1 MHSPGVPTSPP
12 EEDRGEARLY
22 GNVFAELESVDLP
35 LGNTL
40 SPALCCPPPVALR
53 HCVSSA
59 LTHTNTVTLSAN
71 MADSES
77 LETITEHERILQEI
91 ESTDTACLGPTLR
104 SVYDDQP
111 NAHKRFMEKLDA
123 RIRNHDREIEKMCN
137 FHHQG
142 FVDAITELLKVRADA
157 EKLMGQVSDTNR
169 RLQDAGREVRHSLAL
184 FACLPLD
191 GKNVNYQTMVT
202 AQTEEVIRCRLQQR
216 NMATTVEKLQL
227 CIPVLEMYSKLKEQL
242 ESKRLGHGL
251 IRQGFFGPLVSGKGA
266 TLAFHTDAR
275 GIRSTEVREHSQ
287 GPRTLEYYSA
297 LKTMEQLENMYIPRV
312 SQYRFCQIMA
322 EMLPKLREEIKE
334 ISMSDLKDFLESIR
348 KHSDKIGE
356 TAMRQAQQLRTFNG
370 AVQKQAILS
379 CAKPLHEVGL
389 NGRTPV
395 HHNGLSA
402 EAADE
407 EEVDEEVLTAQ
418 DLVDFSPVY
427 RCLHIYTVLVNPPRD
442 SRVIASSNTIAPYKQ
457 RDFQSFHSLL
467 INIISALNPSEVS
480 WSLLALGATAHL
492 LRTNPELIR
501 APTKEGDRETFE
513 NYYRKQRKKQARLV
527 LQPQS
532 NMHETVEGYRKYFNQ
547 IVGFFVVE
555 DHILHATQGLVTRA
569 FTEELWNMALS
580 KVIAVLRTHSSYCN
594 DPDLVLEL
602 KNLIVIFADTLQ
614 GYGFPVNRLFDLL
627 FEVRD
632 QYNETLLKKWALVF
646 RDIFEQDNYSPIPVE
661 NEEEYKAVVSRFP
674 FHDAEIEKQEFPKK
688 LPMSQSVPQ
697 IYSQVKEFIY
707 ASLKFSESL
716 HRRPLQ
722 GLVQI
727 IINTTHLEQACK
739 YLEDFITNITNVSP
753 ETMHTTRLYGLSTF
767 KASEVVRF
775 SKAGI
780 HRKDRSRLE
789 LLELYQKH
797 VLILRKDARHAAE
810 GEIYTKLNQKIDEF
824 IQLADYE
831 WGMAESDGRASG
843 YLMDLINFL
852 RSTFQV
858 FTHLPSNV
866 SDHAAM
872 SGKVAQTACMS
883 ACKHL
888 ATSLMQMLL
897 DTELK
902 QISMGAIQQFNL
914 DVIQC
919 ELFASSEPVPGF
931 QGDTLQL
938 AFIDL
943 RQVHSDI
950 SGSSSGGPTRAGSK
964 IRGEVSD
971 LASPQQ
977 IKFNVSRAL
986 RSGRE
991 PTDQIT
997 VEPGLL
1003 LDLFMVWDWST
1014 YLADY
1019 GQPSSKYLRVNPST
1033 ALALLEK
1040 MKDTSKKNNIF
1051 SQFRKND
1058 RDKQKLIETVVKQ
1071 LRSLVNGMSQHS

>member
-1 MHSPGVPTSPP
+1 MSLYSGSTLRTPKFQD
-12 EEDRGEARLY
+12 EDNREDKVY

-35 LGNTL
+35 L
-40 SPALCCPPPVALR
+40 
-53 HCVSSA
+53 
-59 LTHTNTVTLSAN
+59 
-71 MADSES
+71 
-77 LETITEHERILQEI
+77 ET
-91 ESTDTACLGPTLR
+91 SLR

-111 NAHKRFMEKLDA
+111 NAHRRFMEKLDA

-157 EKLMGQVSDTNR
+157 KKLMGQVSDTNR
-169 RLQDAGREVRHSLAL
+169 RLQDAGREV
-184 FACLPLD
+184 
-191 GKNVNYQTMVT
+191 T
-202 AQTEEVIRCRLQQR
+202 AQTEEVIRCRVQQR

-242 ESKRLGHGL
+242 ESKR
-251 IRQGFFGPLVSGKGA
+251 
-266 TLAFHTDAR
+266 
-275 GIRSTEVREHSQ
+275 
-287 GPRTLEYYSA
+287 YYSA
-297 LKTMEQLENMYIPRV
+297 LKTMEQLENIYIPRV

-322 EMLPKLREEIKE
+322 ETLPKLREEIKE

-356 TAMRQAQQLRTFNG
+356 TAMRQAQLHRTFNS
-370 AVQKQAILS
+370 AVQKQVTLT
-379 CAKPLHEVGL
+379 CAKPLHGL
-389 NGRTPV
+389 NGRTPL
-395 HHNGLSA
+395 HHNGLNTE

-407 EEVDEEVLTAQ
+407 DDTDDEVLTAH

-427 RCLHIYTVLVNPPRD
+427 RCLHIYTVL
-442 SRVIASSNTIAPYKQ
+442 
-457 RDFQSFHSLL
+457 
-467 INIISALNPSEVS
+467 
-480 WSLLALGATAHL
+480 
-492 LRTNPELIR
+492 
-501 APTKEGDRETFE
+501 GDRETFE

-527 LQPQS
+527 LQPQA

-569 FTEELWNMALS
+569 FTDELWNMALS
-580 KVIAVLRTHSSYCN
+580 KIIAVLRTHSSYCN

-602 KNLIVIFADTLQ
+602 KNLIVILADTLQ

-646 RDIFEQDNYSPIPVE
+646 REIFEQDNYSPIPVE
-661 NEEEYKAVVSRFP
+661 NEEEYKAVISRFP
-674 FHDAEIEKQEFPKK
+674 FHDAEIEKQQFPKK

-697 IYSQVKEFIY
+697 IYAQVKEFIY

-716 HRRPLQ
+716 HRSSTEVDDMLRKSTNLLLTRTLSSCLQ
-722 GLVQI
+722 NLIKKPHIGLTELVQI

-753 ETMHTTRLYGLSTF
+753 ETVHTTRLYGLSTF
-767 KASEVVRF
+767 
-775 SKAGI
+775 
-780 HRKDRSRLE
+780 
-789 LLELYQKH
+789 
-797 VLILRKDARHAAE
+797 KDARHAAE

-831 WGMAESDGRASG
+831 WCMSESDGRASG

-858 FTHLPSNV
+858 FTHLPNNNN
-866 SDHAAM
+866 DHAAM

-897 DTELK
+897 DSELK
-902 QISMGAIQQFNL
+902 QVSMGAIQQFNL

-943 RQVHSDI
+943 RQ
-950 SGSSSGGPTRAGSK
+950 
-964 IRGEVSD
+964 
-971 LASPQQ
+971 
-977 IKFNVSRAL
+977 
-986 RSGRE
+986 
-991 PTDQIT
+991 
-997 VEPGLL
+997 L

-1019 GQPSSKYLRVNPST
+1019 GQPTSKYLRVNPST

-1040 MKDTSKKNNIF
+1040 VNRGYVDSLTSNPNPTLH
-1051 SQFRKND
+1051 RLHYN
-1058 RDKQKLIETVVKQ
+1058 LIST
-1071 LRSLVNGMSQHS
+1071 LYIPS

>member
-1 MHSPGVPTSPP
+1 MAS
-12 EEDRGEARLY
+12 DRGNAALPDPPTQSEEE
-22 GNVFAELESVDLP
+22 NKEEEKTFWNIFAELESVDLP
-35 LGNTL
+35 LGT
-40 SPALCCPPPVALR
+40 
-53 HCVSSA
+53 
-59 LTHTNTVTLSAN
+59 
-71 MADSES
+71 
-77 LETITEHERILQEI
+77 
-91 ESTDTACLGPTLR
+91 TLR
-104 SVYDDQP
+104 SIYDDQP

-157 EKLMGQVSDTNR
+157 EKLMGQVTDTNR
-169 RLQDAGREVRHSLAL
+169 RLQEAGRE
-184 FACLPLD
+184 
-191 GKNVNYQTMVT
+191 VT
-202 AQTEEVIRCRLQQR
+202 AQTEEVIRCRIQQR

-242 ESKRLGHGL
+242 DSKR
-251 IRQGFFGPLVSGKGA
+251 
-266 TLAFHTDAR
+266 
-275 GIRSTEVREHSQ
+275 
-287 GPRTLEYYSA
+287 YYAA
-297 LKTMEQLENMYIPRV
+297 LKTMEQLEKVYIPRV

-322 EMLPKLREEIKE
+322 ENLPRLREEIKE

-348 KHSDKIGE
+348 KHSDKVGE
-356 TAMRQAQQLRTFNG
+356 TAMRQAQQHRTFNS
-370 AVQKQAILS
+370 AVSKQANVGHFT
-379 CAKPLHEVGL
+379 KPVYSL
-389 NGRTPV
+389 NGRT
-395 HHNGLSA
+395 HTHTHNGLMMDDDTG
-402 EAADE
+402 EEEEADE
-407 EEVDEEVLTAQ
+407 EILTAQ

-427 RCLHIYTVLVNPPRD
+427 RCLHIYTVL
-442 SRVIASSNTIAPYKQ
+442 
-457 RDFQSFHSLL
+457 
-467 INIISALNPSEVS
+467 
-480 WSLLALGATAHL
+480 
-492 LRTNPELIR
+492 
-501 APTKEGDRETFE
+501 GDRETFE

-527 LQPQS
+527 LQPQA
-532 NMHETVEGYRKYFNQ
+532 NMHETVEGYRRYFNQ

-569 FTEELWNMALS
+569 FTDELWNMALS
-580 KVIAVLRTHSSYCN
+580 KIIAVLRTHSSYCD

-646 RDIFEQDNYSPIPVE
+646 REIFELDNYSPIPVE
-661 NEEEYKAVVSRFP
+661 TEEEYKLVVSRFP
-674 FHDAEIEKQEFPKK
+674 FHDAEIEKQQDFPKK

-697 IYSQVKEFIY
+697 IYTQVKEFIY

-716 HRRPLQ
+716 HRSSTEIDDMLRKSTNLLLTRTLSSCLQ
-722 GLVQI
+722 NLIKKPHIGLTELVQI
-727 IINTTHLEQACK
+727 IINTTHLEQACR
-739 YLEDFITNITNVSP
+739 YLEEFITNITNVSP
-753 ETMHTTRLYGLSTF
+753 ETVHTTRLYGLSTF
-767 KASEVVRF
+767 
-775 SKAGI
+775 
-780 HRKDRSRLE
+780 
-789 LLELYQKH
+789 
-797 VLILRKDARHAAE
+797 KDARHAAE

-858 FTHLPSNV
+858 FTHLP
-866 SDHAAM
+866 
-872 SGKVAQTACMS
+872 GKVAQTACMS

-888 ATSLMQMLL
+888 STSLMQMLL

-943 RQVHSDI
+943 RQ
-950 SGSSSGGPTRAGSK
+950 
-964 IRGEVSD
+964 
-971 LASPQQ
+971 
-977 IKFNVSRAL
+977 
-986 RSGRE
+986 
-991 PTDQIT
+991 
-997 VEPGLL
+997 L

-1019 GQPSSKYLRVNPST
+1019 GQPTSKYLRVNPAT

-1071 LRSLVNGMSQHS
+1071 LRSLVNGMSS

>member
-1 MHSPGVPTSPP
+1 
-12 EEDRGEARLY
+12 
-22 GNVFAELESVDLP
+22 
-35 LGNTL
+35 
-40 SPALCCPPPVALR
+40 
-53 HCVSSA
+53 
-59 LTHTNTVTLSAN
+59 
-71 MADSES
+71 
-77 LETITEHERILQEI
+77 
-91 ESTDTACLGPTLR
+91 
-104 SVYDDQP
+104 
-111 NAHKRFMEKLDA
+111 MEKLDA

-169 RLQDAGREVRHSLAL
+169 RLQDAGREV
-184 FACLPLD
+184 
-191 GKNVNYQTMVT
+191 T
-202 AQTEEVIRCRLQQR
+202 AQTEEVIRCRIQQR

-242 ESKRLGHGL
+242 ESKR
-251 IRQGFFGPLVSGKGA
+251 
-266 TLAFHTDAR
+266 
-275 GIRSTEVREHSQ
+275 
-287 GPRTLEYYSA
+287 YYSA
-297 LKTMEQLENMYIPRV
+297 LKTMEQLENIYIPRV

-322 EMLPKLREEIKE
+322 ETLPKLREEIKE

-356 TAMRQAQQLRTFNG
+356 TAMRQMKHHCLMHCHRKCSFN
-370 AVQKQAILS
+370 L
-379 CAKPLHEVGL
+379 VGFL
-389 NGRTPV
+389 FK
-395 HHNGLSA
+395 
-402 EAADE
+402 
-407 EEVDEEVLTAQ
+407 VLTAQ

-427 RCLHIYTVLVNPPRD
+427 RCLHIYTVL
-442 SRVIASSNTIAPYKQ
+442 
-457 RDFQSFHSLL
+457 
-467 INIISALNPSEVS
+467 
-480 WSLLALGATAHL
+480 
-492 LRTNPELIR
+492 
-501 APTKEGDRETFE
+501 GDRETFE

-569 FTEELWNMALS
+569 FTDELWNMALS
-580 KVIAVLRTHSSYCN
+580 KIIAVLRTHSSYCN

-674 FHDAEIEKQEFPKK
+674 FHDAEIEKQQFPKK

-716 HRRPLQ
+716 HRSSTEIDDMLRKSTNLLLTRTLSSCLQ
-722 GLVQI
+722 NLIKKPHIGLTELVQI
-727 IINTTHLEQACK
+727 IINTTHLEHACK

-753 ETMHTTRLYGLSTF
+753 ETVHTTRLYGLSTF
-767 KASEVVRF
+767 
-775 SKAGI
+775 
-780 HRKDRSRLE
+780 
-789 LLELYQKH
+789 
-797 VLILRKDARHAAE
+797 KDARHAAE

-858 FTHLPSNV
+858 FTHLP
-866 SDHAAM
+866 
-872 SGKVAQTACMS
+872 GKVAQTACMS
-883 ACKHL
+883 SCKHL

-914 DVIQC
+914 DVMQC

-943 RQVHSDI
+943 RQ
-950 SGSSSGGPTRAGSK
+950 
-964 IRGEVSD
+964 
-971 LASPQQ
+971 
-977 IKFNVSRAL
+977 
-986 RSGRE
+986 
-991 PTDQIT
+991 
-997 VEPGLL
+997 L

-1019 GQPSSKYLRVNPST
+1019 GQPTSKYLRVNPST

-1040 MKDTSKKNNIF
+1040 YVSMKDTSKKNNIF

>member
-1 MHSPGVPTSPP
+1 MASDRVHAALPVPPNQS
-12 EEDRGEARLY
+12 EEENKEEEKTF
-22 GNVFAELESVDLP
+22 GNIFAELESVDLP
-35 LGNTL
+35 LGT
-40 SPALCCPPPVALR
+40 
-53 HCVSSA
+53 
-59 LTHTNTVTLSAN
+59 
-71 MADSES
+71 
-77 LETITEHERILQEI
+77 TI
-91 ESTDTACLGPTLR
+91 R
-104 SVYDDQP
+104 SIYDDQP

-157 EKLMGQVSDTNR
+157 EKLMGQVTDTNR
-169 RLQDAGREVRHSLAL
+169 RLQEAGRE
-184 FACLPLD
+184 
-191 GKNVNYQTMVT
+191 VT
-202 AQTEEVIRCRLQQR
+202 AQTEEVIRCRIQQR

-242 ESKRLGHGL
+242 ESKR
-251 IRQGFFGPLVSGKGA
+251 
-266 TLAFHTDAR
+266 
-275 GIRSTEVREHSQ
+275 
-287 GPRTLEYYSA
+287 YYAA
-297 LKTMEQLENMYIPRV
+297 LKTMEQLEKVFIPRV

-322 EMLPKLREEIKE
+322 ENLPRLREEIKD

-348 KHSDKIGE
+348 KHSDKVGE
-356 TAMRQAQQLRTFNG
+356 TAMRQAQQHRTFNS
-370 AVQKQAILS
+370 AVAKQAS
-379 CAKPLHEVGL
+379 MGHYTKPVYSL
-389 NGRTPV
+389 NGRT
-395 HHNGLSA
+395 HTHSHNGLMMDDDTG
-402 EAADE
+402 DE
-407 EEVDEEVLTAQ
+407 EEADEEVLTAQ

-427 RCLHIYTVLVNPPRD
+427 RCLHIYTVL
-442 SRVIASSNTIAPYKQ
+442 
-457 RDFQSFHSLL
+457 
-467 INIISALNPSEVS
+467 
-480 WSLLALGATAHL
+480 
-492 LRTNPELIR
+492 
-501 APTKEGDRETFE
+501 GDRETFE
-513 NYYRKQRKKQARLV
+513 SYYRKQRKKQARLV
-527 LQPQS
+527 LQPQA
-532 NMHETVEGYRKYFNQ
+532 NMHETVEGYRRYFNQ

-555 DHILHATQGLVTRA
+555 DHILHATRGLVTRA
-569 FTEELWNMALS
+569 FTDELWNMALS
-580 KVIAVLRTHSSYCN
+580 KIIAVLRTHSSYCD

-646 RDIFEQDNYSPIPVE
+646 REIFELDNYSPIPVE
-661 NEEEYKAVVSRFP
+661 TEEEYKLVVSRFP
-674 FHDAEIEKQEFPKK
+674 FHDAEIEKQDFPKK

-697 IYSQVKEFIY
+697 IYTQVKEFIY

-716 HRRPLQ
+716 HRSSTEIDDMLRKSTNLLLTRTLSSCLQ
-722 GLVQI
+722 NLIKKPHIGLTELVQI
-727 IINTTHLEQACK
+727 IINTTHLEQACR
-739 YLEDFITNITNVSP
+739 YLEEFITNITNVSP
-753 ETMHTTRLYGLSTF
+753 ETVHTTRLYGLSTF
-767 KASEVVRF
+767 
-775 SKAGI
+775 
-780 HRKDRSRLE
+780 
-789 LLELYQKH
+789 
-797 VLILRKDARHAAE
+797 KDARHAAE

-858 FTHLPSNV
+858 FTHLP
-866 SDHAAM
+866 
-872 SGKVAQTACMS
+872 GKVAQTACMS

-888 ATSLMQMLL
+888 STSLMQMLL

-943 RQVHSDI
+943 RQ
-950 SGSSSGGPTRAGSK
+950 
-964 IRGEVSD
+964 
-971 LASPQQ
+971 
-977 IKFNVSRAL
+977 
-986 RSGRE
+986 
-991 PTDQIT
+991 
-997 VEPGLL
+997 L

-1019 GQPSSKYLRVNPST
+1019 GQPTSKYLRVNPAT

-1071 LRSLVNGMSQHS
+1071 LRSLVNGMSS

>member
-1 MHSPGVPTSPP
+1 MASDRVHAALPDPP
-12 EEDRGEARLY
+12 NQSEEDNKEEEKAF
-22 GNVFAELESVDLP
+22 GNIFAELESVDLP
-35 LGNTL
+35 LGT
-40 SPALCCPPPVALR
+40 
-53 HCVSSA
+53 
-59 LTHTNTVTLSAN
+59 
-71 MADSES
+71 
-77 LETITEHERILQEI
+77 
-91 ESTDTACLGPTLR
+91 TLR
-104 SVYDDQP
+104 SIYDDQP

-142 FVDAITELLKVRADA
+142 FVDAITELLKVRTDA
-157 EKLMGQVSDTNR
+157 EKLMGQVTDTNR
-169 RLQDAGREVRHSLAL
+169 RLQEAGRE
-184 FACLPLD
+184 
-191 GKNVNYQTMVT
+191 VT
-202 AQTEEVIRCRLQQR
+202 AQTEEVIRCRIQQR

-242 ESKRLGHGL
+242 ESKR
-251 IRQGFFGPLVSGKGA
+251 
-266 TLAFHTDAR
+266 
-275 GIRSTEVREHSQ
+275 
-287 GPRTLEYYSA
+287 YYAA
-297 LKTMEQLENMYIPRV
+297 LKTMEQLEKVYIPRV

-322 EMLPKLREEIKE
+322 ENLPRLREEIKE

-348 KHSDKIGE
+348 KHSDKVGE
-356 TAMRQAQQLRTFNG
+356 TAMRQAQQHRTFNS
-370 AVQKQAILS
+370 AVAKQASLGHYT
-379 CAKPLHEVGL
+379 KPVYSL
-389 NGRTPV
+389 NGRT
-395 HHNGLSA
+395 HTHTHNGLMMDDDTG
-402 EAADE
+402 DE
-407 EEVDEEVLTAQ
+407 EEGDEEILTAQ

-427 RCLHIYTVLVNPPRD
+427 RCLHIYTVL
-442 SRVIASSNTIAPYKQ
+442 
-457 RDFQSFHSLL
+457 
-467 INIISALNPSEVS
+467 
-480 WSLLALGATAHL
+480 
-492 LRTNPELIR
+492 
-501 APTKEGDRETFE
+501 GDRETFE

-527 LQPQS
+527 LQPQA

-555 DHILHATQGLVTRA
+555 DHILHAARGLVTRA
-569 FTEELWNMALS
+569 FTDELWNMALS
-580 KVIAVLRTHSSYCN
+580 KIIAVLRTHSSYCD

-646 RDIFEQDNYSPIPVE
+646 REIFELDNYSPIPVE
-661 NEEEYKAVVSRFP
+661 TEEEYKLVVSRFP
-674 FHDAEIEKQEFPKK
+674 FHDAEIEKQDFPKK

-697 IYSQVKEFIY
+697 IYTQVKEFIY

-716 HRRPLQ
+716 HRSSTEIDDMLRKSTNLLLTRTLSSCLQ
-722 GLVQI
+722 NLIKKPHIGLTELVQI
-727 IINTTHLEQACK
+727 IINTTHLEQACR
-739 YLEDFITNITNVSP
+739 YLEEFITNITNVSP
-753 ETMHTTRLYGLSTF
+753 ETVHTTRLYGLSTF
-767 KASEVVRF
+767 
-775 SKAGI
+775 
-780 HRKDRSRLE
+780 
-789 LLELYQKH
+789 
-797 VLILRKDARHAAE
+797 KDARHAAE

-858 FTHLPSNV
+858 FTHLP
-866 SDHAAM
+866 
-872 SGKVAQTACMS
+872 GKVAQTACMS

-888 ATSLMQMLL
+888 STSLMQMLL

-943 RQVHSDI
+943 RQ
-950 SGSSSGGPTRAGSK
+950 
-964 IRGEVSD
+964 
-971 LASPQQ
+971 
-977 IKFNVSRAL
+977 
-986 RSGRE
+986 
-991 PTDQIT
+991 
-997 VEPGLL
+997 L

-1019 GQPSSKYLRVNPST
+1019 GQPTSKYLRVNPAT

-1040 MKDTSKKNNIF
+1040 VYRGMKDTSKKNNIF

-1071 LRSLVNGMSQHS
+1071 LRSLVNGMSS

>member
-1 MHSPGVPTSPP
+1 VT
-12 EEDRGEARLY
+12 
-22 GNVFAELESVDLP
+22 
-35 LGNTL
+35 
-40 SPALCCPPPVALR
+40 PVG
-53 HCVSSA
+53 C
-59 LTHTNTVTLSAN
+59 
-71 MADSES
+71 
-77 LETITEHERILQEI
+77 ITEHERILQEI
-91 ESTDTACLGPTLR
+91 ESTDTACVGPTLR

-111 NAHKRFMEKLDA
+111 NAHKRFMEKLDI

-157 EKLMGQVSDTNR
+157 EKLMGQVTDTNR
-169 RLQDAGREVRHSLAL
+169 RLQDAGREV
-184 FACLPLD
+184 
-191 GKNVNYQTMVT
+191 T
-202 AQTEEVIRCRLQQR
+202 AQTEEVIRCRIQQR

-227 CIPVLEMYSKLKEQL
+227 CIPDLS
-242 ESKRLGHGL
+242 SR
-251 IRQGFFGPLVSGKGA
+251 
-266 TLAFHTDAR
+266 
-275 GIRSTEVREHSQ
+275 
-287 GPRTLEYYSA
+287 YYAA
-297 LKTMEQLENMYIPRV
+297 LKTMEQLEEVYIPRV

-322 EMLPKLREEIKE
+322 ENLPKLREEIKD

-356 TAMRQAQQLRTFNG
+356 TAM
-370 AVQKQAILS
+370 KQVVN
-379 CAKPLHEVGL
+379 CDPLPL
-389 NGRTPV
+389 NP
-395 HHNGLSA
+395 
-402 EAADE
+402 
-407 EEVDEEVLTAQ
+407 AQ

-427 RCLHIYTVLVNPPRD
+427 RCLHIYTVL
-442 SRVIASSNTIAPYKQ
+442 
-457 RDFQSFHSLL
+457 
-467 INIISALNPSEVS
+467 
-480 WSLLALGATAHL
+480 
-492 LRTNPELIR
+492 
-501 APTKEGDRETFE
+501 GDRETFE

-532 NMHETVEGYRKYFNQ
+532 NMHETVAGYRRYFNQ

-569 FTEELWNMALS
+569 FTEEIWNMALS
-580 KVIAVLRTHSSYCN
+580 KIIAVLRTHSSYCS

-602 KNLIVIFADTLQ
+602 KNLIVVFADTLQ

-627 FEVRD
+627 FEIRD

-646 RDIFEQDNYSPIPVE
+646 REIFDLDNYSPIPVE
-661 NEEEYKAVVSRFP
+661 TEEDYRSVISRFP
-674 FHDAEIEKQEFPKK
+674 FHDVEIEKQDFPKK

-697 IYSQVKEFIY
+697 IYIQVKEFIY

-716 HRRPLQ
+716 HRSSTEIDDMLRKSTNLLLTRTLSGCLQ
-722 GLVQI
+722 NLIKKPHIGLTELVQI

-753 ETMHTTRLYGLSTF
+753 ETAHTTRLYGLSTF
-767 KASEVVRF
+767 
-775 SKAGI
+775 
-780 HRKDRSRLE
+780 
-789 LLELYQKH
+789 
-797 VLILRKDARHAAE
+797 KDARHAAE

-831 WGMAESDGRASG
+831 WGMPESDGRASG

-858 FTHLPSNV
+858 FTHLP
-866 SDHAAM
+866 
-872 SGKVAQTACMS
+872 GKVAQTACMS

-888 ATSLMQMLL
+888 STSLMQMLL
-897 DTELK
+897 DSELK
-902 QISMGAIQQFNL
+902 QITMGAIQQFNL

-943 RQVHSDI
+943 RQ
-950 SGSSSGGPTRAGSK
+950 
-964 IRGEVSD
+964 
-971 LASPQQ
+971 
-977 IKFNVSRAL
+977 
-986 RSGRE
+986 
-991 PTDQIT
+991 
-997 VEPGLL
+997 L

-1040 MKDTSKKNNIF
+1040 MKDTSKKNHIF